1 MRVSVILCPVGAHFV
16 QVRLEWGSY
25 PRGCPGDCTHP
36 ANDTDPH
43 TGKRRTITLDKEGK
57 VRKIITVNK
66 GENSRQKMCK
76 VEKTGIDIMKR
87 KHAYR

>member
-16 QVRLEWGSY
+16 QLRLEWGSY

-36 ANDTDPH
+36 ANDTDPTH
-43 TGKRRTITLDKEGK
+43 GKEKDYNTGQEGK
-57 VRKIITVNK
+57 VRKNITVNK

-76 VEKTGIDIMKR
+76 
-87 KHAYR
+87 